1 MVLGRL
7 RESRH
12 DRWAGWRHDL
22 ERSSGAPMR
31 ASIIP
36 MLLLAAT
43 CSGSGSSPVTSTIDG
58 GAATADA
65 SLPIADAGA
74 VNPANVVFILTDD
87 LSWNLVQYM
96 PHVLDM
102 QKRGTTFSHY
112 YVTDS
117 LCCPSRSS
125 IFTGKFPHNTTVFTN
140 SGANGGYQQFEKAG
154 NATATFATLLGGAG
168 YHVGMMG
175 KYLNGYTPK
184 VNMQDPGWT
193 EWDVSGEGGYNEFGY
208 DLNQN
213 GTVKT
218 YGNAPTA
225 YMVDVLSGLGTTFV
239 SSSASGRFLLEIATF
254 APHAPYTPAPRYVG
268 KFNVMLP
275 RTPPFDTRN
284 TNPPTWLAEHPDLT
298 TTDMQTLDTGFNLR
312 VEAVQAVDDLIAALE
327 TAVTDAG
334 VGANTYFVFS
344 SDNGYHM
351 GEHMLLAG
359 KQTAFETDINVPL
372 IVVGPGVPPG
382 VTVDSIVENIDLC
395 PTFAELA
402 GAAAPAGADGH
413 SLVALLHGQ
422 TVSDWRNVA
431 LIEHHGP
438 DLETMDPSDPD
449 NEDKS
454 VQPNSY
460 EAIRMTDSVYVEYQD
475 GEKEYYDLATDPNE
489 LTNTASSLST
499 AQVQQFHG
507 TITAIQT
514 CQGASSCWAAQHM

>member
-1 MVLGRL
+1 MR
-7 RESRH
+7 RH
-12 DRWAGWRHDL
+12 FYPA
-22 ERSSGAPMR
+22 
-31 ASIIP
+31 
-36 MLLLAAT
+36 LLLCAIG
-43 CSGSGSSPVTSTIDG
+43 CSGSSTSPTGTV
-58 GAATADA
+58 DA
-65 SLPIADAGA
+65 SLPIVDAGTTG
-74 VNPANVVFILTDD
+74 PANVVFILTDD

-96 PHVLDM
+96 PHVLDL
-102 QKRGTTFSHY
+102 QKRGMTFSHY

-140 SGANGGYQQFEKAG
+140 GGPTGGYQQFEKVG
-154 NATATFATLLGGAG
+154 NQTASFANILGGAG

-184 VNMQDPGWT
+184 VNQKDPGWT
-193 EWDVSGEGGYNEFGY
+193 EWDVAGEGGYNEFGY

-225 YMVDVLSGLGTTFV
+225 YMVDVLSGLGSAFV
-239 SSSASGRFLLEIATF
+239 TSSASGPFLLEVATF
-254 APHAPYTPAPRYVG
+254 APHHPYTPAPRYVG
-268 KFNVMLP
+268 KFNVTLP

-284 TNPPTWLAEHPDLT
+284 SNQPTWLAEHPDLSP
-298 TTDMQTLDTGFNLR
+298 TDIQTLDQGFNLR

-327 TAVTDAG
+327 AAVTTAG
-334 VGANTYFVFS
+334 VENNTYFVFS

-359 KQTAFETDINVPL
+359 KQTAFDTDINVPL
-372 IVVGPGVPPG
+372 VVVGPGVPAG

-402 GAAAPAGADGH
+402 AAPAPATADGH

-422 TVSDWRNVA
+422 TVTDWRNVA

-438 DLETMDPSDPD
+438 DLEPMDPNDPD
-449 NEDKS
+449 SEDKS

-460 EAIRMTDSVYVEYQD
+460 EAIRMASSVYVEYQN
-475 GEKEYYDLATDPNE
+475 GETEYYDLTTDPNE
-489 LTNTASSLST
+489 LNNTASTLAPS
-499 AQVQQFHG
+499 QVQRLHN
-507 TITAIQT
+507 TIQAIQG
-514 CQGASSCWAAQHM
+514 CQGASACWAAQHM